1 MSTLAKE
8 LRKQLE
14 NTVLKARE
22 EAERGAAA
30 ALESYGVGEAK
41 KPTHLDKAGED
52 LRKKLRARGRQAGDL
67 RRPDDSQEV
76 CHLVQECA
84 YEHWHRML
92 FARFLAENGLLIEPE
107 SGLDVD
113 LDYCEEQARESK
125 SDKWEVAASF
135 AQRMLTSV
143 FRLDDPVL
151 QLRLPTEFRNR
162 LTALLA
168 SLPSEVLTA
177 SDSLGWT
184 YQFWQTKR
192 KKEVNESGVKI
203 GADELSPVTQLFTE
217 DYMVD
222 FLLDNTLG
230 AWHAGKILAANPRL
244 AETARSEDELRQAV
258 ALPGCPWNYLRFI
271 QGKDGKWT
279 PAAGTLDGWPK
290 SAAALRALD
299 PCMGSGHF
307 VVAMFERLVALRMA
321 EETLDEKAAVAA
333 VIRDNLFG
341 LELDPRCT
349 QIGAFNLALA
359 AWRRVGHCALPAMNL
374 ACSGLAPNTREADW
388 LAIAGD
394 NEKLQR
400 GMQRLYRLFQ
410 KAAVLGSLIDPHS
423 GESDLLVAA
432 FHELQPLLERVLV
445 QEAGDETAHEMAVTA
460 RGLAKAAEILGGQF
474 TLIATNVPFKETK
487 QLIVPLQEHIE
498 EHFKDGKV
506 NLATAFL
513 LRIRKFMMARGT
525 AAVVTPHEWLFL
537 KSYTPTRETMLRRLA
552 WSLLADLGENGFE
565 SQQAAGAF
573 TALISFNNTPPQT
586 TNSYAGWDVTKLKI
600 PRDKAAGLLELQ
612 PMLVP
617 QTDQLKNPDSRIGLS
632 TASELPLLSKYAGSY
647 VGLQNGDTPRFVCY
661 FWEIP
666 VLDSVWS
673 PFELPCDSPKLFGGR
688 NGILRWEKGV
698 GVLASA
704 SYARVQGTEAWNRQ
718 GVAIRQTRTL
728 PATRYTGEL
737 YDQSSAAII
746 PHNPAHLP
754 AIWAYCSSPQFHDD
768 VRKIDKKKNVTNATL
783 VKVPFD
789 LEHWQAVALER
800 HPTGLPKPFSSDPTQ
815 WLFNGHPKGADHP
828 LQVAVARLVGYR
840 WPRQMGCSFPDCAA
854 VDQDGLE
861 KHADKDGVVC
871 FSQARDEPPAAER
884 LRALLAD
891 SYCADW
897 SHALER
903 KLIADTGSDAES
915 LEEWLVND
923 FFQQHCEVFEK
934 RPFIWHIWDGR
945 KDGFNVLV
953 NYHKLAEANGVGART
968 LETLTYAYLGDWLG
982 RQKNAAERG
991 EAGADGR
998 LAAAQELQHE
1008 LKNIS
1013 SGEAPYDLFARWKP
1027 LYQQPIGWQPDIND
1041 GVRVN
1046 IRPFLSIDLNCGK
1059 KGAGVLRCKPGIA
1072 WESDR
1077 GAEPGGSKLDF
1088 PWHWS
1093 FDGQTKDFGGG
1104 AKFDGVRWNSCHYSL
1119 AHKQGI
1125 RESRRLHG

>member
-1 MSTLAKE
+1 MSTLSKE
-8 LRKQLE
+8 LRRQLE
-14 NTVLKARE
+14 TVVLKARE

-30 ALESYGVGEAK
+30 ALESYGVGDGK
-41 KPTHLDKAGED
+41 KPTHLDKAAEE

-67 RRPDDSQEV
+67 RRQDDSQEV
-76 CHLVQECA
+76 GHLVQECA

-113 LDYCEEQARESK
+113 LEYCEEQARESK
-125 SDKWEVAASF
+125 SDKWEVAAGF
-135 AQRMLTSV
+135 AQRMLTGV

-168 SLPSEVLTA
+168 SLPSEVFTA

-192 KKEVNESGVKI
+192 KKEVNESEVKI

-230 AWHAGKILAANPRL
+230 AWHSGKVLAANPKL
-244 AETARSEDELRQAV
+244 AENAQSEDELRQAG

-271 QGKDGKWT
+271 QSKDGKWT
-279 PAAGTLDGWPK
+279 PAAGTFDGWPK
-290 SAAALRALD
+290 SAAALRAID

-307 VVAMFERLVALRMA
+307 VVAMFERLVALRLA
-321 EETLDEKAAVAA
+321 EEKLDEAAAVAA
-333 VIRDNLFG
+333 VIRENLFG
-341 LELDPRCT
+341 LEIDPRCT

-359 AWRRVGHCALPAMNL
+359 AWRRVGHCKLPAMNL
-374 ACSGLAPNTREADW
+374 ACSGLAPNTREVDW
-388 LAIAGD
+388 LALAGD
-394 NEKLQR
+394 NDKLKN
-400 GMQRLYRLFQ
+400 GMERLYRLFQ
-410 KAAVLGSLIDPHS
+410 KAAVLGSLINPRA
-423 GESDLLVAA
+423 GEGDLLMAT
-432 FHELQPLLERVLV
+432 FHELQPLLENALA
-445 QEAGDETAHEMAVTA
+445 QETGDDAAHEMTVTA
-460 RGLAKAAEILGGQF
+460 HGLTKAAEILAAQF
-474 TLIATNVPFKETK
+474 TLVATNVPFKETK
-487 QLIVPLQEHIE
+487 QLVVPLQDHI
-498 EHFKDGKV
+498 KDNFNDGRA

-513 LRIRKFMMARGT
+513 LRIRQFLTARGT

-537 KSYTPTRETMLRRLA
+537 KTYTPTRETMLRRSA
-552 WSLLADLGENGFE
+552 WRILADLGEHGFE

-573 TALISFNNTPPQT
+573 TALISFTNAPPED
-586 TNSYAGWDVTKLKI
+586 TNSYAGLEVTKLKM
-600 PRDKAAGLLELQ
+600 PRDKAAGLLEQQPVLVLQ
-612 PMLVP
+612 A
-617 QTDQLKNPDSRIGLS
+617 DQLKNPDARIGLS
-632 TASELPLLSKYAGSY
+632 AASDLPLLSKYAGSY
-647 VGLQNGDTPRFVCY
+647 VGLQNGDTPRFVFY

-666 VLDSVWS
+666 VLDSIWS
-673 PFELPCDSPKLFGGR
+673 PFELPCDAPKPFGGR
-688 NGILRWEKGV
+688 NGILRWEKGA

-746 PHNPAHLP
+746 PHSPEHLP
-754 AIWAYCSSPQFHDD
+754 AIWAYCSSRQFHDD

-789 LEHWQAVALER
+789 LAHWQRVAAEEY
-800 HPTGLPKPFSSDPTQ
+800 PIGLPKPFSSDPTQ
-815 WLFNGHPKGADHP
+815 WLFDGHPKGSDHP

-840 WPRQMGCSFPDCAA
+840 WPRQTGSSFPDCPALA
-854 VDQDGLE
+854 PDGLE
-861 KHADKDGVVC
+861 RHADKDGIVC
-871 FSQARDEPPAAER
+871 FSQVRDEPPAADR

-891 SYCADW
+891 AYGTEW

-915 LEEWLVND
+915 LEQWLLND
-923 FFQQHCEVFEK
+923 FFQQHTEVFEK
-934 RPFIWHIWDGR
+934 RPFVWHIWDGR

-953 NYHKLAEANGVGART
+953 NYHKLAGADGVGPRT
-968 LETLTYAYLGDWLG
+968 METLSYAYLGDWLG
-982 RQKNAAERG
+982 RQRDAAGRG
-991 EAGADGR
+991 EPGADGR
-998 LAAAQELQHE
+998 VAAAQELQGE
-1008 LKNIS
+1008 LKKIAI
-1013 SGEAPYDLFARWKP
+1013 GEAPYDLFARWKP
-1027 LYQQPIGWQPDIND
+1027 LHQQPIGWQPDIND

-1046 IRPFLSIDLNCGK
+1046 IRPLLSVDLNGGK
-1059 KGAGVLRCKPGIA
+1059 KGAGILRCRPGIG
-1072 WESDR
+1072 WEPDR
-1077 GAEPGGSKLDF
+1077 GAEPGGSRLDF
-1088 PWHWS
+1088 PWLWG
-1093 FDGQTKDFGGG
+1093 FNGQAKDFGGG
-1104 AKFDGVRWNSCHYSL
+1104 AKFDGVRWNSCHYSI
-1119 AHKQGI
+1119 AHKQSI